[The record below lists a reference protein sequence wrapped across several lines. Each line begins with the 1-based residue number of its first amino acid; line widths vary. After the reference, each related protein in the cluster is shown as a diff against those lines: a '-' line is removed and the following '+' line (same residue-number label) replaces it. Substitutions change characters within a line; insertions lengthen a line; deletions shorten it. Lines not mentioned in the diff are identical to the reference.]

1 MPPHRTWDDI
11 TGQEDKMPP
20 QRWGNDGDNVAG
32 EILGAAPLTWH
43 LGLHPA
49 ASFPAVATELEE
61 GREHY
66 GDIEESLTD
75 AVTAGDCKEGIYT
88 ALTAAASQGEAGVGP
103 LYSLGK
109 LLGRG
114 ARLVETCYDRIEYL
128 HTLALLLYRKTVKL
142 ELELDG
148 QQLQLADQN
157 DRHVHLQKKC
167 DKLEVRF
174 SSAILRLPVS
184 GC

>member
-1 MPPHRTWDDI
+1 MPGHRSWDDI

-32 EILGAAPLTWH
+32 EILGAAPL
-43 LGLHPA
+43 HPA

-66 GDIEESLTD
+66 GDIEETLTD

-88 ALTAAASQGEAGVGP
+88 ALTAAASQGEAAGP

>member
-1 MPPHRTWDDI
+1 
-11 TGQEDKMPP
+11 MPP

-32 EILGAAPLTWH
+32 QILGAEAL
-43 LGLHPA
+43 PA
-49 ASFPAVATELEE
+49 TYFPAVATELEE

-66 GDIEESLTD
+66 SDIEDSLTE
-75 AVTAGDCKEGIYT
+75 AVTAGDCKEGVYA
-88 ALTAAASQGEAGVGP
+88 ALTAAAGQGEAGVGP
-103 LYSLGK
+103 LYALGK
-109 LLGRG
+109 LLSRG
-114 ARLVETCYDRIEYL
+114 ARLVEKCYDRIEYL

>member
-32 EILGAAPLTWH
+32 EILGAAP
-43 LGLHPA
+43 LHPA

-88 ALTAAASQGEAGVGP
+88 ALTAAASQGEAAGP

>member
-1 MPPHRTWDDI
+1 MPGHRSWDDI

-32 EILGAAPLTWH
+32 EILGAEALPK
-43 LGLHPA
+43 GL
-49 ASFPAVATELEE
+49 FPAVATELEE

-88 ALTAAASQGEAGVGP
+88 ALTAAASQGEAAGP

-142 ELELDG
+142 ELELDD